1 MKEQILVKFRISVV
15 VILISVFINHDISTA
30 EGSFDFGIRTGL
42 FVPEDSEISGKE
54 EVRYSSD
61 GTISDIYA
69 YRFGDG
75 YDVMFYASYSISD
88 WVFRFESGIR
98 TLGSRSL
105 KLERTNHLQE
115 YDNSLRIYPVNL
127 SILRRLSLPGS
138 SVTPYAGLGVGIY
151 ISRWEERSFRRE
163 WSRESLYLY
172 KGSENPLGFSFLV
185 GASYPLYKMFSIDC
199 EYSYSYIKSNWDLK
213 LNRVS
218 DGVSG
223 NYIAQRSRLNIGGSS
238 FRIGFSYRL

>member
-1 MKEQILVKFRISVV
+1 MKLRISVV
-15 VILISVFINHDISTA
+15 VILISVFINHDFSKA

-42 FVPEDSEISGKE
+42 FVPEDSEIRGRE
-54 EVRYSSD
+54 DVLYSSD
-61 GTISDIYA
+61 GRVSDIYA

-75 YDVMFYASYSISD
+75 YDFMFYTSYSISD
-88 WVFRFESGIR
+88 WVFRIESGIR
-98 TLGSRSL
+98 TLGSRSSRLEGTNSL
-105 KLERTNHLQE
+105 KE

-138 SVTPYAGLGVGIY
+138 RVTPYAGLGVGIY

-163 WSRESLYLY
+163 WSRETLYLY

-185 GASYPLYKMFSIDC
+185 GASYPLYKMFFIDY
-199 EYSYSYIKSNWDLK
+199 EYSYSYIKSNWDLE

-218 DGVSG
+218 YGVQA
-223 NYIAQRSRLNIGGSS
+223 NYLAHRSRLNIGGSS